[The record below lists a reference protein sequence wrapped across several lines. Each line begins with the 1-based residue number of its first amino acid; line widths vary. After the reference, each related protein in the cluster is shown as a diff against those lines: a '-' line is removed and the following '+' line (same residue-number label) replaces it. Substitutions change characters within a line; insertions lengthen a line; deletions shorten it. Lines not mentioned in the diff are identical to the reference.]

1 MRKSKGKFLL
11 KNVLKYAKQ
20 SISDKSKTACPCFIA
35 VYQTLY
41 GHEEF
46 NEWKTDYVNKNTVLS
61 LFSKFIIKVHLDTT
75 VATSY
80 LATVIY

>member
-1 MRKSKGKFLL
+1 MRKSEGKFLL
-11 KNVLKYAKQ
+11 KNVSKYAKQ
-20 SISDKSKTACPCFIA
+20 SISDKTACPCFIA

-46 NEWKTDYVNKNTVLS
+46 NEWKTDYVNESTVLS